1 MLGKNKCDGGSQFLD
16 NGDKVIMWASS
27 QTKLIIGVGWLWTV
41 ECVDIKLARSLL
53 YSQT

>member
-16 NGDKVIMWASS
+16 NGDKVIMCASS
-27 QTKLIIGVGWLWTV
+27 QTNLDISLGWLGIV
-41 ECVDIKLARSLL
+41 GCVDIKLARSLL